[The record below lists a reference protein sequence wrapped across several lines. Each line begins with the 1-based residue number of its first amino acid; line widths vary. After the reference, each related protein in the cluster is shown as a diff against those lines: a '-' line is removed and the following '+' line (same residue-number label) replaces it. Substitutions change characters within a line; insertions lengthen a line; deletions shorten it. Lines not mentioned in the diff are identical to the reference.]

1 MTENVKD
8 GRLAEMDKI
17 FKINNPKYKDTHFT
31 SIKEVKGFYVASIID
46 KRPIEEIHPYAYAQE
61 YKRALYFIL
70 PKDNKSSK
78 GAVIEMISHPAY
90 DWDVGRD
97 WGTNPESTDIRLN
110 IEGKEVARVWEG
122 KYIDVADKLLVR
134 QLLREHK
141 EGRSIIKFLNKFVID
156 KEEVR
161 QKRREDLK
169 SIKNGFEEMVGKG
182 ASAIKNKIEHLRDRC
197 RKVSDRITEN
207 VEQAK
212 EKRKVK
218 KTINYY
224 TKSRGRNKMKDII

>member
-8 GRLAEMDKI
+8 GRLAEVDRI

-31 SIKEVKGFYVASIID
+31 SIKEVNGFYVASIID
-46 KRPIEEIHPYAYAQE
+46 RRSINEIHSHAYGQE
-61 YKRALYFIL
+61 YGRALYFIL
-70 PKDNKSSK
+70 PKDNKQSK
-78 GAVIEMISHPAY
+78 GAVIEMISHPEY
-90 DWDVGRD
+90 EWDAGKHD
-97 WGTNPESTDIRLN
+97 GTNPESTDIRLN
-110 IEGKEVARVWEG
+110 IEGKEVARVWEE
-122 KYIDVADKLLVR
+122 KYIDVADTLLVR

-182 ASAIKNKIEHLRDRC
+182 ASAIKNKIEHLKDRC
-197 RKVSDRITEN
+197 REVSDRITEN

-224 TKSRGRNKMKDII
+224 TKSRGRNKMKDI

>member
-17 FKINNPKYKDTHFT
+17 FKINNPNSKDTHFT
-31 SIKEVKGFYVASIID
+31 SIKEVNGFYVASIID

-70 PKDNKSSK
+70 PKDNKQSK
-78 GAVIEMISHPAY
+78 GAVIEMISHPEY
-90 DWDVGRD
+90 RWDAGKWD
-97 WGTNPESTDIRLN
+97 GTRPESTDICLN

-122 KYIDVADKLLVR
+122 KYMDVADTLLVR

-141 EGRSIIKFLNKFVID
+141 EGRSIIKFLDKFIID
-156 KEEVR
+156 KRE
-161 QKRREDLK
+161 KRREDLK

-182 ASAIKNKIEHLRDRC
+182 ASAIKNKIEHLKDRC
-197 RKVSDRITEN
+197 REVSDRITEN

-224 TKSRGRNKMKDII
+224 TKSRGRNKMKDI